1 MSRTRIIFATGN
13 AGKVREIR
21 DIVGHMGIEVLTMRE
36 AGVETDPLEDGSS
49 FEENALIK
57 AGSVAAL
64 VRKAEEEGRMEGPG
78 QGVSNIVMSD
88 DSGLVVDALGGA
100 PGIYSARFQ
109 GRDTDYRVKMNY
121 IMDQIRDVP
130 WEGRTARFTAAVAAV
145 LPDGR
150 SFTVLGHME
159 GYIGY
164 EIAGENGF
172 GYDPFFYLPQYKKT
186 SAEITPE
193 EKNAISHRGR
203 ALRAMVARLQE
214 EGVL

>member
-13 AGKVREIR
+13 AGKVREIK

-36 AGVETDPLEDGSS
+36 AGVETDPLEDGTS

-57 AGSVAAL
+57 ARSVAAL

-78 QGVSNIVMSD
+78 QGVMNIVMSD

-121 IMDQIRDVP
+121 IMDQLRDVP

-150 SFTVLGHME
+150 
-159 GYIGY
+159 
-164 EIAGENGF
+164 A
-172 GYDPFFYLPQYKKT
+172 LP
-186 SAEITPE
+186 SW
-193 EKNAISHRGR
+193 AIWK
-203 ALRAMVARLQE
+203 AI
-214 EGVL
+214 

>member
-13 AGKVREIR
+13 AGKVREIK

-57 AGSVAAL
+57 ARSVAAL

>member
-1 MSRTRIIFATGN
+1 MNRTRIIFATGN
-13 AGKVREIR
+13 AGKVREIK

>member
-57 AGSVAAL
+57 ARSVAAL

>member
-150 SFTVLGHME
+150 AFTVLGHME

>member
-13 AGKVREIR
+13 AGKVREIK

-57 AGSVAAL
+57 ARSVAAL
-64 VRKAEEEGRMEGPG
+64 VRRAEEEGRMEGPG

-109 GRDTDYRVKMNY
+109 GRDTAYRVTMNY
-121 IMDQIRDVP
+121 LMDQIRDVP

>member
-13 AGKVREIR
+13 DGKVREIK

-57 AGSVAAL
+57 ARSVAAL

-78 QGVSNIVMSD
+78 QGVMNIVMSD

-159 GYIGY
+159 GHIGY

>member
-13 AGKVREIR
+13 AGKVREIK

>member
-1 MSRTRIIFATGN
+1 MSRTRIISATGN
-13 AGKVREIR
+13 AGKVREIK
-21 DIVGHMGIEVLTMRE
+21 DSVGHMGIEVLTMRE

>member
-13 AGKVREIR
+13 AGKVREIK

-57 AGSVAAL
+57 ARSVAAL

-164 EIAGENGF
+164 EIAGKNGF

>member
-13 AGKVREIR
+13 AGKVREIK

-36 AGVETDPLEDGSS
+36 AGVETDPLEDGTS

-57 AGSVAAL
+57 ARSVAAL

-78 QGVSNIVMSD
+78 QGVMNIVMSD

-121 IMDQIRDVP
+121 IMDQLRDVP

-150 SFTVLGHME
+150 AFTVLGHME
-159 GYIGY
+159 GLIGY

-172 GYDPFFYLPQYKKT
+172 GYDPFFYLPQYGKT
-186 SAEITPE
+186 SAEISPE

>member
-1 MSRTRIIFATGN
+1 MKQLFIIATGN
-13 AGKVREIR
+13 KGKIREIR
-21 DIVGHMGIEVLTMRE
+21 DIIIDPDAEVLSMRE
-36 AGVETDPLEDGSS
+36 AGVEADPDETGTT

-57 AGSVAAL
+57 VRAVSAL
-64 VRKAEEEGRMEGPG
+64 ICQKIEDGTFPIDTTDT
-78 QGVSNIVMSD
+78 QITVMSD

-150 SFTVLGHME
+150 AFTVLGHME

-172 GYDPFFYLPQYKKT
+172 GYDPIFYLPEYGKT
-186 SAEITPE
+186 SAEISPE
-193 EKNAISHRGR
+193 EKNAISHRGK
-203 ALRAMVARLQE
+203 ALRALAEYLKERDTF
-214 EGVL
+214 